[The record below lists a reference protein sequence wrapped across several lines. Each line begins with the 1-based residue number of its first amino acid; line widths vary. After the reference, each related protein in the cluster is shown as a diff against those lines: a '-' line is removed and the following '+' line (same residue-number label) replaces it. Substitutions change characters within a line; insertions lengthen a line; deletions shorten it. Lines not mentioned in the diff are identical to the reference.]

1 MRRAACLA
9 LTACLLALAFA
20 PQARAVTTVDRV
32 LQAWQTDPV
41 YVDPDAE
48 HALSTADADRVRR
61 AITDD
66 RAGPMYV
73 AVVPASA
80 ADEAGGSPDGVLSDL
95 ANGLRRDGTYAVVVG
110 NSFRAGSTNL
120 GGVRAAADDAFSA
133 HKGDGVT
140 AVLIDFADRV
150 GKLRAGDDT
159 GSGDG
164 GNGPGSAGTILV
176 LAAIGLGGG
185 ALLLSRRRRR
195 AREAE
200 ELDEVKDN
208 ARDDLVSLG
217 EDIRALEVDVG
228 LAGASAEARDD
239 YARAVDAYERAN
251 QVWERA
257 RRPEDLEPVAAALE
271 EGRWAMASAK
281 ARLEGRQPPERR
293 PPCFFDPRH
302 GPSSRE
308 VEWAPPG
315 GRVARRPVARTAA
328 WCTAIGRR
336 STGSSPPSARTAPEP
351 WRMRAPSPRTPWR
364 RSAPAAPKRGVRRT
378 AS

>member
-1 MRRAACLA
+1 
-9 LTACLLALAFA
+9 
-20 PQARAVTTVDRV
+20 
-32 LQAWQTDPV
+32 
-41 YVDPDAE
+41 
-48 HALSTADADRVRR
+48 
-61 AITDD
+61 
-66 RAGPMYV
+66 
-73 AVVPASA
+73 
-80 ADEAGGSPDGVLSDL
+80 
-95 ANGLRRDGTYAVVVG
+95 VVVG

-315 GRVARRPVARTAA
+315 GAPRLVPACEADAQRVERGDDPAAREYT
-328 WCTAIGRR
+328 IGGRR
-336 STGSSPPSARTAPEP
+336 VPYWEAGPAYAPFAGGYFGGFGGGAFLPGLLAGTLIGEAM
-351 WRMRAPSPRTPWR
+351 WAG
-364 RSAPAAPKRGVRRT
+364 PAWGGDYGGGYDGGGDFGGGDFGGGGGDFGGGDFGGGDFGGGGDF
-378 AS
+378 